1 MSASPS
7 RRVASDLFFLALC
20 AAGPIICAWL
30 VAGWSDRLSYVDQ
43 YSEANLLREV
53 RHFLEDGLARHY
65 GLGTVYYPG
74 MYPDDGFAAEKDVS
88 MNGVSSEGVY
98 THYPP
103 GPEYLAYAAARVF
116 GPTPVS
122 HLRLVPITIGWVAM
136 TCLGLSVRRRFGT
149 AVGWLVMG
157 ACAVTP
163 TVWDGFVG
171 LHAQGYAGAL
181 LMIELALAIGRGSGL
196 WPFALLGFLQGWL
209 SFDYFF
215 LVALTPLAVE
225 LAMPRIDP
233 DCRPRWRLALTRTLL
248 ASGGFAAAHGFHF
261 VEVWA
266 YWGSFAAA
274 LNDFRSSAAHRAG
287 IALFD
292 EAGQYWIMMLVNF
305 ISYFVGMHPVSLSL
319 AVPDFHLQGEWGTFR
334 FLGLSLGPWWV
345 LVTIGL
351 LIGRL
356 VTQNR
361 RLTTILTGW
370 SVVCGAGA
378 GVSSVW
384 FIVMVNHGYIHRHLL
399 YRHQFILLFLMIL
412 FLSVG
417 AERWA
422 RLIQTRSN
430 GRQGVT
436 TATS

>member
-1 MSASPS
+1 MGSLGCMP
-7 RRVASDLFFLALC
+7 RVTQA
-20 AAGPIICAWL
+20 
-30 VAGWSDRLSYVDQ
+30 
-43 YSEANLLREV
+43 
-53 RHFLEDGLARHY
+53 
-65 GLGTVYYPG
+65 
-74 MYPDDGFAAEKDVS
+74 
-88 MNGVSSEGVY
+88 
-98 THYPP
+98 
-103 GPEYLAYAAARVF
+103 
-116 GPTPVS
+116 
-122 HLRLVPITIGWVAM
+122 
-136 TCLGLSVRRRFGT
+136 
-149 AVGWLVMG
+149 
-157 ACAVTP
+157 
-163 TVWDGFVG
+163 
-171 LHAQGYAGAL
+171 AL

-209 SFDYFF
+209 TFDYFF

-225 LAMPRIDP
+225 RAMPWIDP
-233 DCRPRWRLALTRTLL
+233 DYRPRWRLALTRTLL
-248 ASGGFAAAHGFHF
+248 ASGGFAAAHWFHF

-274 LNDFRSSAAHRAG
+274 LNDFRSSAANRAG

-292 EAGQYWIMMLVNF
+292 EAGQYWIVMLFNF
-305 ISYFVGMHPVSLSL
+305 MSYFVGMHPVSLSL

-334 FLGLSLGPWWV
+334 FLGLSLAPWSA
-345 LVTIGL
+345 LVTVGL

-378 GVSSVW
+378 VVSSVW
-384 FIVMVNHGYIHRHLL
+384 FIVMVNHGYIHRHFL

-417 AERWA
+417 AERWV
-422 RLIQTRSN
+422 RLIRTRSN